1 MSVKIVW
8 QLGMTVI
15 GIVSAPFWYGVSQ
28 MVKARMQ
35 GRRGPGPGFYY
46 HVLANSWRQETL
58 VPEPASFVFHWAPSV
73 ALAVG
78 VLAMGLVPWAGEP
91 LFGTDTDNL
100 LLLGFLLALER
111 FWTGLAGIDT
121 AGSFGGLGASR
132 ILTVGSGIEPAWLAV
147 VAFVA
152 SVSHKTSIVRL
163 MPHLQTL
170 PLGWIMG
177 AFSLAGYG
185 LVLLAEAGRLPVDNP
200 DTHLELTM
208 MHEAVTLEYSGRPLA
223 EWQLA
228 QMVKWTLLVGLIGV
242 IWGPFSST
250 PGWAVLEQGAE
261 WLVGSAVIGWLESH
275 WIKWRYFQLPGYLLL
290 AAGLGAVA
298 VFLAQ
303 GGLD

>member
-1 MSVKIVW
+1 MNIVW

-15 GIVSAPFWYGVSQ
+15 GILSAPLWYGVSQ

-58 VPEPASFVFHWAPSV
+58 VPEPASFVFLWAPSV
-73 ALAVG
+73 ALAVS

-91 LFGTDTDNL
+91 LFGKDTDNL

-152 SVSHKTSIVRL
+152 SVSHRTSIDRL
-163 MPHLQTL
+163 MPHLQAL

-200 DTHLELTM
+200 
-208 MHEAVTLEYSGRPLA
+208 
-223 EWQLA
+223 
-228 QMVKWTLLVGLIGV
+228 
-242 IWGPFSST
+242 
-250 PGWAVLEQGAE
+250 
-261 WLVGSAVIGWLESH
+261 
-275 WIKWRYFQLPGYLLL
+275 
-290 AAGLGAVA
+290 
-298 VFLAQ
+298 
-303 GGLD
+303 